1 VAVAAAEAAK
11 EIHAVETAEAAAVTD
26 AAEAAATV
34 VVVAVAATDAVVAEA
49 AAIVVVVAVAATD
62 AAEAEATE
70 AVAAAAAAKEI
81 HAVETAEA
89 AAVAE
94 VTAVVA
100 ATGAAEAAAIVVA
113 TSVEKVDQKAAESVA
128 EVLIMPTESHRATP
142 STEPAPYWSRLSRCN
157 RYSSAAIRAARL
169 LRTPTEVKELVRNRH
184 STLRRAFRLSQQHI
198 SHNLDKVASHYFD
211 AFCEA

>member
-1 VAVAAAEAAK
+1 M
-11 EIHAVETAEAAAVTD
+11 
-26 AAEAAATV
+26 
-34 VVVAVAATDAVVAEA
+34 
-49 AAIVVVVAVAATD
+49 
-62 AAEAEATE
+62 
-70 AVAAAAAAKEI
+70 
-81 HAVETAEA
+81 
-89 AAVAE
+89 
-94 VTAVVA
+94 VA